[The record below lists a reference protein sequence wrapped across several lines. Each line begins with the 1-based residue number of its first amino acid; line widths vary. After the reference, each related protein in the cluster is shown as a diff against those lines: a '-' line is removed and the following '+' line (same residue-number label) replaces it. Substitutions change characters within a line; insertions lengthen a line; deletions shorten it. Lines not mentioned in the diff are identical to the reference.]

1 MYRVSPCKIDD
12 QNYKINN
19 FGTLWDLISR
29 ECKKKIWT
37 YSFWVY
43 LLVLHT
49 PKSNLICH
57 PLKVCLKYVNRILTK
72 NSSISFLFEKRNLS
86 VRYESKSNL
95 VDIIS
100 GTKYPSSFA
109 VYKTVQNFRAY
120 SKSYG
125 NFLHFFTP
133 ILAIL

>member
-1 MYRVSPCKIDD
+1 MPPV
-12 QNYKINN
+12 
-19 FGTLWDLISR
+19 
-29 ECKKKIWT
+29 
-37 YSFWVY
+37 
-43 LLVLHT
+43 
-49 PKSNLICH
+49 KSLFEICH
-57 PLKVCLKYVNRILTK
+57 GILTK